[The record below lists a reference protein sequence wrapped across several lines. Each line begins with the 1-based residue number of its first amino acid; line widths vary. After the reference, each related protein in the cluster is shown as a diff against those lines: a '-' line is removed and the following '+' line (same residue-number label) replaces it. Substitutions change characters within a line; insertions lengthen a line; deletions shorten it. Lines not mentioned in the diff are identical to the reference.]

1 MYKIYCIKD
10 DFFRIFTVYYIGGVV
25 FVDQIIQKRPNN
37 SKFLFLFDIVYASI
51 MPLYKASFKSGI

>member
-1 MYKIYCIKD
+1 MTLS
-10 DFFRIFTVYYIGGVV
+10 RVFTIYYIGCVV

>member
-1 MYKIYCIKD
+1 MTNFQFK
-10 DFFRIFTVYYIGGVV
+10 TVFSTGGVV
-25 FVDQIIQKRPNN
+25 FVDQIIQKTPNN